1 MNLDLT
7 EHAVQIDG
15 WGAPEDLEPP
25 CELHHD
31 AVLDPAIDEED
42 PREGP
47 PRIIH
52 SARVDDDRR
61 PDRHLRNEVGAIRWG
76 QSLQSAC
83 EMRFL
88 LNGTEDCQERSV
100 LTDPPCDGPCIDA
113 LDPRHAMAS
122 EQFIDGP
129 DGEPMIGV
137 LHRMANDHG
146 PGPDPTGF
154 GSAPMDAIIS
164 DQRVG
169 EGEDLTREGW
179 VREGL
184 LIPCHVGAEDEFT
197 LCRADRPEELTLEP
211 AAVSEQEHPWP
222 LRPVRNRRA

>member
-1 MNLDLT
+1 M
-7 EHAVQIDG
+7 
-15 WGAPEDLEPP
+15 
-25 CELHHD
+25 
-31 AVLDPAIDEED
+31 
-42 PREGP
+42 
-47 PRIIH
+47 
-52 SARVDDDRR
+52 
-61 PDRHLRNEVGAIRWG
+61 
-76 QSLQSAC
+76 
-83 EMRFL
+83 
-88 LNGTEDCQERSV
+88 

-154 GSAPMDAIIS
+154 RSAPMDAIIS

-184 LIPCHVGAEDEFT
+184 LIPCHIGAEDEFT

-211 AAVSEQEHPWP
+211 APSASKSTPGPSARSGIGVPEPTRTSAASGKAIGEETPRWP
-222 LRPVRNRRA
+222 RPGMKVPEPPCIDIGGGPHLRTIILRRVQRVYSDSDASTSTTTLPPSDGRICNSPPSNRSLVTST

>member
-83 EMRFL
+83 EMRVL

-169 EGEDLTREGW
+169 EGEDLTRRMGPW
-179 VREGL
+179 GL
-184 LIPCHVGAEDEFT
+184 LIPCHVGAKTSSPSAEPT
-197 LCRADRPEELTLEP
+197 PRAHPEP
-211 AAVSEQEHPWP
+211 RRQRARAPGP
-222 LRPVRNRRA
+222 RPVRNRRA